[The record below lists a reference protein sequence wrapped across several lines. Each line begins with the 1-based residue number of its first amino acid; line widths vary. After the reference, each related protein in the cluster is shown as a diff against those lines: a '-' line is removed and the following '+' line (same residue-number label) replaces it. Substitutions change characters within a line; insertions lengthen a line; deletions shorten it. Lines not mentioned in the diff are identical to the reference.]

1 MRGRAYP
8 PDARGRFLK
17 DATTAVVHHCGME
30 PTINFITLGVPDLEA
45 ARRFYVDGL
54 GWEPTL
60 EVEGEV
66 VFIQVSRGQLLGL
79 WWADKLEADA
89 GAAGGAPPAEYRGA
103 GMVLS
108 HNVGSEEDVVRVLE
122 EAAAAG
128 GTILR
133 AGGAQP
139 RLRRPAR
146 PLRRPGGLPLG
157 GGAQPGLEG
166 RRGRPRALGPGAMI
180 PACTRWCSS
189 SPGVRWRRAS

>member
-1 MRGRAYP
+1 MRGRGYP

-30 PTINFITLGVPDLEA
+30 PTINFITLGVPDLQA

-54 GWEPTL
+54 GWNPTL

-108 HNVGSEEDVVRVLE
+108 HNVGSEEDVLRVLE

-133 AGGAQP
+133 PAERSPDFDGLHGHFADPAGFRWEVAHN
-139 RLRRPAR
+139 
-146 PLRRPGGLPLG
+146 PGWRVD
-157 GGAQPGLEG
+157 ADG
-166 RRGRPRALGPGAMI
+166 RVHLGPV
-180 PACTRWCSS
+180 P
-189 SPGVRWRRAS
+189 